1 VQSDEFYLSK
11 LGVQQKARRL
21 GYGRI
26 LLDQFLSMGTAEGL
40 GAYETPID
48 KMLSLLPRRV
58 TLEFV
63 PDRGAEPRL
72 DGL

>member
-1 VQSDEFYLSK
+1 MSRAV
-11 LGVQQKARRL
+11 GIVRL
-21 GYGRI
+21 VPLISWVGFG
-26 LLDQFLSMGTAEGL
+26 DAL

-63 PDRGAEPRL
+63 LDRGAEPRL